1 MFRAASLAPSGGRCT
16 PSKSLI
22 RYTIFPIR
30 ASNVSIPGLGP
41 KKM

>member
-1 MFRAASLAPSGGRCT
+1 MFRAQAFPSGARCV
-16 PSKSLI
+16 PPKSLI